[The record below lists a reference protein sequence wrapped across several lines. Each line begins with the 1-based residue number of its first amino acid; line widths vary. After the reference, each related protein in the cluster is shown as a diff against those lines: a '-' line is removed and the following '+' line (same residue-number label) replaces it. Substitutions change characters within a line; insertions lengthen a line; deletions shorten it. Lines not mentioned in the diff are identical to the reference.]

1 MSASKVVES
10 MRLWFRSLPPPGVAV
25 ALCNNGAAIARTGA
39 PPRWH
44 DAAPGMALQRLHA
57 EMAQPADQVGWLT
70 SLQKDVE
77 DQSIRVQLRLDQAKR
92 DLAAGQDGACRVPC
106 AQAIRAIRE
115 QVAVLERRQRTLGER
130 RLQAA
135 RHLQEAL
142 HRLAGMQCGSSA
154 GSLMEAPVA
163 PQSH

>member
-10 MRLWFRSLPPPGVAV
+10 MRLWFRSLPPPGMAA
-25 ALCNNGAAIARTGA
+25 ALCNDGAAVAGMGA

-44 DAAPGMALQRLHA
+44 DEAPGVALQRLHA
-57 EMAQPADQVGWLT
+57 EMLQPADQVGWLT

-92 DLAAGQDGACRVPC
+92 ELAAGQDNTCRAPC
-106 AQAIRAIRE
+106 TQALRAIRE
-115 QVAVLERRQRTLGER
+115 QVAVLEQRQRALGER

-135 RHLQEAL
+135 RQLQEAR
-142 HRLAGMQCGSSA
+142 HRLARMQCGPRA
-154 GSLMEAPVA
+154 GGLVDAPA
-163 PQSH
+163 ALQGH